1 MSGLRPLDLD
11 ALALAKGSHPAND
24 GLCVMEA
31 VAFVAGEPHSDS
43 PTCACPVVGTF
54 LRYWN
59 DGLDDAARQR
69 LKVFVPRLIGS
80 KASRAVEVRRAWLA
94 TDWLVRVY
102 TPAWLRLAK
111 LEEQA
116 VALESLPEMT
126 ARSAEEEGD
135 AVNAATRAAKST
147 AWDAA
152 SENASARA
160 LATARA
166 PWTVAWIV
174 AESAVESAAGDA
186 ARATATAWSAASVA
200 AWADAVWHAARE
212 AAWSVAMDSADS
224 AAGRGAVSAARNAL
238 SPTVLF
244 LQDSALQLV
253 ERMLQEDAEEE
264 KE

>member
-69 LKVFVPRLIGS
+69 LKVFVPRLVGS
-80 KASRAVEVRRAWLA
+80 KASKAVEVRRAWLA

-152 SENASARA
+152 SENASASA
-160 LATARA
+160 A
-166 PWTVAWIV
+166 WTVARII
-174 AESAVESAAGDA
+174 AESAVESAAGSA

-212 AAWSVAMDSADS
+212 AAWSVAMDSEDS
-224 AAGRGAVSAARNAL
+224 ATGRDAMSAARNAL